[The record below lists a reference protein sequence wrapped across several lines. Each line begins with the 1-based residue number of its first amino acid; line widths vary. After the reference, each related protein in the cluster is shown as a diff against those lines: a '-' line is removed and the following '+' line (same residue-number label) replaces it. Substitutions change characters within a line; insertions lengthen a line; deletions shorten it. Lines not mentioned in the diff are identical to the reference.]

1 MDSIKESD
9 GRGNNRGGHMYDTGE
24 IDAVDASSLS
34 AAPDSS
40 TDANAE
46 AAAAA
51 AAWIMA
57 EDAADADLA
66 LSEDAA
72 STFPAAEARSF
83 FTALRTSRPVP
94 AAPSPH
100 SPVVAAPSAAAAV
113 PAHRFFCGDPAVRR
127 GGDLNG
133 GSGSGN
139 GGGVSPVIVLVNGG
153 SGGGVCSNCGYVRD
167 LAFHIFLNEISPGVH
182 ALDLHLFNFLN
193 PDGISL

>member
-1 MDSIKESD
+1 MDSNKESD
-9 GRGNNRGGHMYDTGE
+9 GRANDRGGQMYHTGE

-51 AAWIMA
+51 WIMG

-66 LSEDAA
+66 LGEDAA

-83 FTALRTSRPVP
+83 FTALRTSRTCPVP
-94 AAPSPH
+94 AAHSPH

-133 GSGSGN
+133 GCGSGN
-139 GGGVSPVIVLVNGG
+139 GGGLSPVIVLVNGG

-167 LAFHIFLNEISPGVH
+167 LAFHIFLMKSSQASMHSIFICST
-182 ALDLHLFNFLN
+182 F
-193 PDGISL
+193 